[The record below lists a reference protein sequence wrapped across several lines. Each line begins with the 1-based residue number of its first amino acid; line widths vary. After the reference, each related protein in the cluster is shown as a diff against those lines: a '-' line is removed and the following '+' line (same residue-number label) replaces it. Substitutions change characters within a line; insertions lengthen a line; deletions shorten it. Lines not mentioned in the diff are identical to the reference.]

1 MEQARH
7 TAQEGGSA
15 SAMVATTMGKAKLLG
30 LDKPQPE
37 NVTDS
42 PPVIIELVAPQ
53 TEEHWETH

>member
-1 MEQARH
+1 
-7 TAQEGGSA
+7 
-15 SAMVATTMGKAKLLG
+15 MVAATMGKAKLLG

-37 NVTDS
+37 NATDS